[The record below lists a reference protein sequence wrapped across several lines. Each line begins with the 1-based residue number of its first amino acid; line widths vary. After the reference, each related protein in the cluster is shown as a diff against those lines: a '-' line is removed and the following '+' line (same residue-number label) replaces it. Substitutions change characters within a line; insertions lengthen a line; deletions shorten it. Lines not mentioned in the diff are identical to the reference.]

1 MGPQTQAADRLHAMK
16 YRSPGEDF
24 RESMNRVAF
33 GLKDS
38 DNHYHQTREILL
50 DQRFLPG
57 GRIQSAIGSS
67 KHVTS
72 HNCYVSG
79 TINDSFVEG
88 PGSIMDRAKEAAA
101 TMRMGGGIGYDFST
115 LRPRG
120 ELVAK
125 LQSQSSGPVSFMHI
139 YDAVCLATAS
149 SGHRRGAQMGIL
161 RIDHPD
167 IEEFIH
173 AKNNRDKL
181 VGFNISVA
189 VTDQFMEAI
198 QSGEEFPLRWN
209 GKNYRYVNALELWE
223 NLMRSTWD
231 WAEPGVVF
239 IDTINRMNNLY
250 YCETIASTN
259 PCSEQPLPPYG
270 ACLLGSFNLVK
281 YLSRQPVLVGQSPW
295 TFDYELLAHDI
306 PPIVRALDNVID
318 KTRYP
323 LAEQKAE
330 AITKR
335 RMGIGITGLANTG
348 EALGHS
354 YGSAEFRTFQARVL
368 SIINNEA
375 YMASSIL
382 AEEKG
387 PFPLFDAER
396 YLQGEYVKTLPD
408 KVRAQIKTYGIRNSH
423 LTSIAPTGTIS
434 LCADNVSSALEPVF
448 AYRQERPINT
458 PTGQA
463 IETLEDYGSK
473 FLNTKGKLASDVTAQ
488 EHLNVLITAQKYLDS
503 AASKTINMD
512 GRKMPWEDFKS
523 IYQTV
528 WEKGGKGCSTF
539 NIAGKRGALLSD
551 SESDEPSIPD
561 IEYDSC
567 ELDPMTGRRS
577 CE

>member
-1 MGPQTQAADRLHAMK
+1 MGPQTEAADRLHGMK

-38 DNHYHQTREILL
+38 DQHYHQFREIIL

-79 TINDSFVEG
+79 TIADSYVEG
-88 PGSIMDRAKEAAA
+88 PGSIMARAHEAAA

-139 YDAVCLATAS
+139 FDAVCLATAS

-189 VTDQFMEAI
+189 VTDEFMEAVANE
-198 QSGEEFPLRWN
+198 SEFALRWG
-209 GKNYRYVNALELWE
+209 GKNYRHVNAVELWE

-231 WAEPGVVF
+231 WAEPGVIF

-259 PCSEQPLPPYG
+259 PCSEQPLPPFG

-281 YLSRQPVLVGQSPW
+281 YLGKQPVPLGQNPW
-295 TFDYELLAHDI
+295 YFDFDQLKYDVA
-306 PPIVRALDNVID
+306 PVVRALDNVID

-323 LAEQKAE
+323 LAEQRAE

-335 RMGIGITGLANTG
+335 RMGIGITALANAG
-348 EALGHS
+348 EALGYP
-354 YGSAEFRTFQARVL
+354 YGSTDFCEFETNVL
-368 SIINNEA
+368 GEISDAA
-375 YMASSIL
+375 YLASADL
-382 AEEKG
+382 AAEKG
-387 PFPLFDAER
+387 SFPLFDAER
-396 YLQGEYVKTLPD
+396 YLVGNHVKTLSD
-408 KVRAQIKTYGIRNSH
+408 EVRRAIKLKGIRNSH

-448 AYRQERPINT
+448 SYRQERPINT
-458 PTGQA
+458 PTGA
-463 IETLEDYGSK
+463 MIDILEDYGVK
-473 FLNTKGKLASDVTAQ
+473 YLNVKGKLAADVTAE
-488 EHLNVLITAQKYLDS
+488 EHLKVLLTAQKYLDS
-503 AASKTINMD
+503 AASKTVNMD
-512 GRKMPWEDFKS
+512 GRKMPWADFKG

-528 WEKGGKGCSTF
+528 WENGGKGCATY
-539 NIAGKRGALLSD
+539 NVAGRRGSLLSD
-551 SESDEPSIPD
+551 ADRDEPAFSD
-561 IEYDSC
+561 GDSC
-567 ELDPMTGRRS
+567 EIDMLTGRRN